1 MWALTLCPRE
11 ARYCAENSRR
21 FAPAQ
26 GRALRYWACTRRGG
40 GLDAILSRALA
51 EWASYFGDGTLRQS
65 VRHELRKYRLCAG
78 GRRSRAR
85 LGVPRDDN
93 PRATHQRDVL
103 FAIQFIGDRRPHAG
117 AQAGL

>member
-1 MWALTLCPRE
+1 MWALALCPRE

-51 EWASYFGDGTLRQS
+51 DWASYFGDGTLAAQ
-65 VRHELRKYRLCAG
+65 ELFQPLHLTLGLLEEALG
-78 GRRSRAR
+78 GSRISGVQRR
-85 LGVPRDDN
+85 
-93 PRATHQRDVL
+93 
-103 FAIQFIGDRRPHAG
+103 IGSLQEAVH
-117 AQAGL
+117 QAG

>member
-51 EWASYFGDGTLRQS
+51 DWASYFGDGTLGQRS
-65 VRHELRKYRLCAG
+65 SLAVGPPSRVRKNL
-78 GRRSRAR
+78 
-85 LGVPRDDN
+85 
-93 PRATHQRDVL
+93 TQRCSFRVMPDSTVL
-103 FAIQFIGDRRPHAG
+103 P
-117 AQAGL
+117 LVEY